1 MTLDRSPNPLRLMV
15 IEADPLLRLGLVTG
29 LGQFTDLQVVEVETV
44 TIALQRLADRR
55 NGVAIDVILLGLD
68 SQTPIE
74 VCQSLKSHAPVLLL
88 GSVSPTLLLT
98 ALEMGVEGYCPQG
111 SSLTALVQAIRR
123 VAAGETVWNLEIL
136 QGAAPPMVNP
146 IAVLR
151 QNLRSSSLRQIEAAL
166 AQLTEELR
174 SSTLSPVDR
183 ALLLGQRRELR
194 AARWLVKKL
203 LPPAVGTIASES
215 TLPIASTAQL
225 LDSTTQLAPTAQTK
239 SVPVR
244 TSNGQAHL
252 FDRVSAKLQS
262 SLENLTSTPLEID
275 ILKSER
281 KRELF
286 YTVLRQIEASLDE
299 LRFSQVQSDQL
310 VEKQS
315 VILRD
320 LWQAVTTEFFGRYY
334 TLQSRQQQ
342 VEVVPALLQ
351 EASSVQTQILDRIP
365 LVLDLYNFLLFQSP
379 LTIDNTNHS
388 ATSPDAF
395 DRATDLLEN
404 LTIQLANAVVQ
415 PLLNRFADVELIKQ
429 NFYDR
434 RLLSTREIERFR
446 NELSWRYRVDRY
458 VNEPK
463 DIFESRHLLLVFG
476 NQGIERLLI
485 YTPRVQEL
493 EHLRG
498 IRLGVTLALETR
510 DAIAPRLRSA
520 IAFVGR
526 GVVYLLT
533 EVIGRGIGLIGRGVV
548 KGIGNVWQESK
559 RKEF

>member
-1 MTLDRSPNPLRLMV
+1 
-15 IEADPLLRLGLVTG
+15 
-29 LGQFTDLQVVEVETV
+29 
-44 TIALQRLADRR
+44 
-55 NGVAIDVILLGLD
+55 
-68 SQTPIE
+68 
-74 VCQSLKSHAPVLLL
+74 
-88 GSVSPTLLLT
+88 
-98 ALEMGVEGYCPQG
+98 
-111 SSLTALVQAIRR
+111 
-123 VAAGETVWNLEIL
+123 
-136 QGAAPPMVNP
+136 
-146 IAVLR
+146 
-151 QNLRSSSLRQIEAAL
+151 
-166 AQLTEELR
+166 
-174 SSTLSPVDR
+174 
-183 ALLLGQRRELR
+183 
-194 AARWLVKKL
+194 
-203 LPPAVGTIASES
+203 
-215 TLPIASTAQL
+215 
-225 LDSTTQLAPTAQTK
+225 
-239 SVPVR
+239 
-244 TSNGQAHL
+244 
-252 FDRVSAKLQS
+252 
-262 SLENLTSTPLEID
+262 
-275 ILKSER
+275 
-281 KRELF
+281 
-286 YTVLRQIEASLDE
+286 
-299 LRFSQVQSDQL
+299 
-310 VEKQS
+310 
-315 VILRD
+315 
-320 LWQAVTTEFFGRYY
+320 
-334 TLQSRQQQ
+334 
-342 VEVVPALLQ
+342 VPALLQ

-463 DIFESRHLLLVFG
+463 DIFESRHLLLVFS

-493 EHLRG
+493 AHLRG